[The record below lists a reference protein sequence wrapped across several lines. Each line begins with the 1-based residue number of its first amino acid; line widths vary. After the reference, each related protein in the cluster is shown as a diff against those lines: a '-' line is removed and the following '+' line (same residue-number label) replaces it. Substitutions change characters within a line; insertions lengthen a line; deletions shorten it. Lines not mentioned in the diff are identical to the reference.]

1 MDQGELQAQDEEALV
16 FWVVA
21 AQNHASPHCLPTG
34 SYGDLQ
40 EKPGQGQGHQ
50 GGRVSGRVSR
60 SRRRAAALQ
69 VRLLLAPPPPRST
82 PA

>member
-40 EKPGQGQGHQ
+40 EQPGQGQGQGHQ

-60 SRRRAAALQ
+60 SRRRAAALE
-69 VRLLLAPPPPRST
+69 VRLSPRARPP
-82 PA
+82 A